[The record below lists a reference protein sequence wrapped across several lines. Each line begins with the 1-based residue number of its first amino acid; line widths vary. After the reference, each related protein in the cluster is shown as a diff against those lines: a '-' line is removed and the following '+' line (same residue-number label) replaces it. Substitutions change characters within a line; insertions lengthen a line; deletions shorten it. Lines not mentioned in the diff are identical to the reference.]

1 MATQVIVL
9 SERVLAKQVESILD
23 LEEQIKS
30 LKEQKD
36 KLADNIKSLMEEMNV
51 DTLNIR
57 THTITYKEVARNNF
71 DTTKFKKEH
80 LDIYKLFL
88 KTSSYKKFEIE

>member
-51 DTLNIR
+51 DTLNIG

-71 DTTKFKKEH
+71 DTTKLKKQH

-88 KTSSYKKFEIE
+88 KTSSYKKFDIE

>member
-9 SERVLAKQVESILD
+9 SERVLSKQVESILA

-30 LKEQKD
+30 LKEQKEEI
-36 KLADNIKSLMEEMNV
+36 ANNIKSLMNEMNV
-51 DTLNIR
+51 DTLNIG
-57 THTITYKEVARNNF
+57 THTINYKEVARNNF

>member
-9 SERVLAKQVESILD
+9 SERVLSKQVESILD

-51 DTLNIR
+51 DTLNIG
-57 THTITYKEVARNNF
+57 THTITNKEVARNNF
-71 DTTKFKKEH
+71 DTTKFKKQH

-88 KTSSYKKFEIE
+88 KTSSYKKFDIE